1 MYRELS
7 FQLMFVAI
15 FAVANNFKSLGKFIE
30 ITNGLNRHEQ
40 FKLSLSA
47 TLASLS
53 VMLIALLFGESL
65 LRFLSLSLDSFRV
78 AGGIILAILGIDM
91 IHAKKTVDEN
101 ELNNIPHNYS
111 LVISSAIIPVAI
123 PLTTGAG
130 TFSTIIILVDA
141 VGNNWRLY
149 AQLVGAIFLQTGFIF
164 VIFRYSDNILRVLG
178 RTGMSVLIRIVGLFT
193 LTLGVQFITTGLKA
207 IFPGWGMLF

>member
-207 IFPGWGMLF
+207 IFPGWGM

>member
-7 FQLMFVAI
+7 FQLMFMAI

-30 ITNGLNRHEQ
+30 ITNGLSRYEQ
-40 FKLSLSA
+40 LKLSLSA
-47 TLASLS
+47 TFASLLI
-53 VMLIALLFGESL
+53 MLVALIFGESV
-65 LRFLSLSLDSFRV
+65 LRFLGLSLDSFRI

-91 IHAKKTVDEN
+91 IHARKSVDEN

-111 LVISSAIIPVAI
+111 MVISSAIIPVAI

-130 TFSTIIILVDA
+130 TFSTIIILADSI
-141 VGNNWRLY
+141 GKNWSLY
-149 AQLVGAIFLQTGFIF
+149 FQLIGAILLQTGFIF
-164 VIFRYSDNILRVLG
+164 VIFRYSDSILRVLG

-193 LTLGVQFITTGLKA
+193 LALGVQFITSGLKV
-207 IFPGWGMLF
+207 IFPGWGI

>member
-1 MYRELS
+1 
-7 FQLMFVAI
+7 MFVAI

-149 AQLVGAIFLQTGFIF
+149 AQLVGAILLQTGFIF

-207 IFPGWGMLF
+207 IFPGWGM

>member
-40 FKLSLSA
+40 FKLSFSA

-91 IHAKKTVDEN
+91 IHARKTVDEN

-149 AQLVGAIFLQTGFIF
+149 AQLVGAILLQTGFIF

-207 IFPGWGMLF
+207 IFPGWGM

>member
-91 IHAKKTVDEN
+91 IHARKTVDEN

-141 VGNNWRLY
+141 VGNNWCLY
-149 AQLVGAIFLQTGFIF
+149 AQLVGAILLQTGFIF

-207 IFPGWGMLF
+207 IFPGWGM

>member
-30 ITNGLNRHEQ
+30 ITNGLNRREQ
-40 FKLSLSA
+40 LKLSLSA
-47 TLASLS
+47 TFASFLI
-53 VMLIALLFGESL
+53 MLIALIFGESI
-65 LRFLSLSLDSFRV
+65 LRFLSLSLDSFRI
-78 AGGIILAILGIDM
+78 AGGIILTILGIDM
-91 IHAKKTVDEN
+91 IHARKSVDEN

-111 LVISSAIIPVAI
+111 MVISTAIIPVAI

-130 TFSTIIILVDA
+130 TFSTIIILADA
-141 VGNNWRLY
+141 IGNNWFLY
-149 AQLVGAIFLQTGFIF
+149 AQLVAAIILQTILIF

-207 IFPGWGMLF
+207 IFPGCGG

>member
-149 AQLVGAIFLQTGFIF
+149 AQLVGAILLQTGFIF

-207 IFPGWGMLF
+207 IFPGWGM

>member
-1 MYRELS
+1 
-7 FQLMFVAI
+7 
-15 FAVANNFKSLGKFIE
+15 
-30 ITNGLNRHEQ
+30 
-40 FKLSLSA
+40 
-47 TLASLS
+47 
-53 VMLIALLFGESL
+53 MLIALLFGESL

-91 IHAKKTVDEN
+91 IHARKTVDEN

-141 VGNNWRLY
+141 VGNNWGLY
-149 AQLVGAIFLQTGFIF
+149 AQLVGAILLQTGFIF

-207 IFPGWGMLF
+207 IFPGWGM

>member
-91 IHAKKTVDEN
+91 IHARKTVDEN

-149 AQLVGAIFLQTGFIF
+149 AQLVGAILLQTGFIF

-207 IFPGWGMLF
+207 IFPGWGM

>member
-91 IHAKKTVDEN
+91 IHARKTVDEN

-141 VGNNWRLY
+141 VGNNWGLY

-207 IFPGWGMLF
+207 IFPGWGM

>member
-1 MYRELS
+1 
-7 FQLMFVAI
+7 MFVAI

-91 IHAKKTVDEN
+91 IHARKTVDEN

-149 AQLVGAIFLQTGFIF
+149 AQLVGAILLQTGFIF

-207 IFPGWGMLF
+207 IFPGWGM